1 MFIEEP
7 YPIPK
12 YKYHEW
18 HINQPLNRIAYDEF
32 CRNIITM
39 DKSIRFAG
47 IANNLGTL
55 ITSAYRE
62 GLIPLMDIEETSRYA
77 IQAVTRVS
85 LREDFQSKLGKFEYS
100 VGKYKN
106 LIRAIRPFQSNDDC
120 FYLLLSFDVDSNPT
134 KIIEELIIPNTKR

>member
-1 MFIEEP
+1 
-7 YPIPK
+7 
-12 YKYHEW
+12 
-18 HINQPLNRIAYDEF
+18 
-32 CRNIITM
+32 M

-100 VGKYKN
+100 VGKYKK
-106 LIRAIRPFQSNDDC
+106 LIRA
-120 FYLLLSFDVDSNPT
+120 
-134 KIIEELIIPNTKR
+134 NTTFSK